1 MRVDKSFLRLKFI
14 EKRKKLYSTKIF
26 FSFDKIFFLIKKNFS
41 KKKPSIAGY
50 YPSNFEVNILDLLSQ
65 VSKKNFKVGLPVI
78 KKGYKIDFKHWIPSE
93 PLYVNKYGILEPQK
107 QNITFKPDIILVPLV
122 AFDRNLNRI
131 GYGKGYYDRALKHL
145 ASNKKILTIGMAF
158 SFQEASIVPTNQYD
172 YNLDC
177 ILTDRNLIYRKKA
190 NENFIFR

>member
-107 QNITFKPDIILVPLV
+107 QNI
-122 AFDRNLNRI
+122 
-131 GYGKGYYDRALKHL
+131 H
-145 ASNKKILTIGMAF
+145 S
-158 SFQEASIVPTNQYD
+158 S
-172 YNLDC
+172 
-177 ILTDRNLIYRKKA
+177 LI
-190 NENFIFR
+190 

>member
-1 MRVDKSFLRLKFI
+1 MQVNKSSLRLKFI
-14 EKRKKLYSTKIF
+14 KKRRKLYSTKF
-26 FSFDKIFFLIKKNFS
+26 FFPLDNIFFLIKKNFS

-65 VSKKNFKVGLPVI
+65 ACKKNFKVGLPVI
-78 KKGYKIDFKHWIPSE
+78 KKDYKIDFKYWIPNE
-93 PLYVNKYGILEPQK
+93 PLYVNNYGILEPKK

-131 GYGKGYYDRALKHL
+131 GYGKGYYDRALKNL
-145 ASNKKILTIGMAF
+145 ASKKKILTIGMAF
-158 SFQEASIVPTNQYD
+158 SFQEASIIPTNQYD

-177 ILTDRNLIYRKKA
+177 ILTDRNLIYRKKV
-190 NENFIFR
+190 NENFIFG

>member
-131 GYGKGYYDRALKHL
+131 GYGKGYYDRALKQL

-158 SFQEASIVPTNQYD
+158 SFQEVSIIPTYQYD

-177 ILTDRNLIYRKKA
+177 ILTDRNLIYKKS
-190 NENFIFR
+190 NENFIFG

>member
-1 MRVDKSFLRLKFI
+1 MQVNKSSLRLKFI
-14 EKRKKLYSTKIF
+14 KKRRKLYSTKIF

-131 GYGKGYYDRALKHL
+131 GYGKGYYDRALKQL

-158 SFQEASIVPTNQYD
+158 SFQEVSIIPTYQYD

-177 ILTDRNLIYRKKA
+177 ILTDRNLIYKKT
-190 NENFIFR
+190 NENFIFG

>member
-1 MRVDKSFLRLKFI
+1 MQVNKSSLILKFI
-14 EKRKKLYSTKIF
+14 KKRRKLYSTKFF
-26 FSFDKIFFLIKKNFS
+26 FSLDNIFFLIKKNFS

-65 VSKKNFKVGLPVI
+65 ACKKNFKVGLPVI
-78 KKGYKIDFKHWIPSE
+78 KKDYKIDFKYWIPNE
-93 PLYVNKYGILEPQK
+93 PLYVNNYGILEPKK

-131 GYGKGYYDRALKHL
+131 GYGKGYYDRALKNL
-145 ASNKKILTIGMAF
+145 ASKKKILTIGMAF
-158 SFQEASIVPTNQYD
+158 SFQEASIIPTNQYD

-177 ILTDRNLIYRKKA
+177 ILTDRNLIYRKKV
-190 NENFIFR
+190 NENFIFG